1 LPWHVRKLDR
11 CPPLC
16 NAGSECEQP
25 VCRGR
30 TGCLGD
36 NAPRFAQFRGVD
48 PHNGLQVWGLVV
60 DIHRGSEI
68 MSVRAGVFSWD
79 LDGREKVVSRGSQAG
94 QAEDEEGPRAKL
106 SQYPATTHKRPA
118 RRPLMCHSGRYREMR
133 GAGDRR
139 RRRRSSL
146 LILML

>member
-1 LPWHVRKLDR
+1 
-11 CPPLC
+11 
-16 NAGSECEQP
+16 
-25 VCRGR
+25 
-30 TGCLGD
+30 
-36 NAPRFAQFRGVD
+36 
-48 PHNGLQVWGLVV
+48 
-60 DIHRGSEI
+60 

-133 GAGDRR
+133 GGGGQAAAQSTPRHDVVVVVVRC
-139 RRRRSSL
+139 
-146 LILML
+146 